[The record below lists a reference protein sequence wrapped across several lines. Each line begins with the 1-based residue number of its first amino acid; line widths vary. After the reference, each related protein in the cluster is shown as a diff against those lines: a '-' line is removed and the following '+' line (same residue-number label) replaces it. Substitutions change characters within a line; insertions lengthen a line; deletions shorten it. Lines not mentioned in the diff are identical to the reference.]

1 MQKEIAKELLR
12 YSYQMPANDADSLGG
27 IGLSADCPPE
37 LEPLGIWMLARARRM
52 LDGRGYLV
60 LRSAGDRG
68 VYLYAPTRQRRK
80 GDAEK
85 AQRELKEVRR
95 RVAAGIAADIKEG
108 RMPARLGWD

>member
-1 MQKEIAKELLR
+1 MQEETAQRLLR
-12 YSYQMPANDADSLGG
+12 HSYQMPANDKNSLGG

-85 AQRELKEVRR
+85 AQRALKEVRR
-95 RVAAGIAADIKEG
+95 RVAASIAADVETG
-108 RMPARLGWD
+108 RTPARLGWD